1 MVSPVK
7 PWKKQSYDHPGG
19 KNGRKSRNKLVK
31 KQGLFFTVPDDS
43 RPIHFD

>member
-19 KNGRKSRNKLVK
+19 KNGRKSRNELVK
-31 KQGLFFTVPDDS
+31 KTGVIFYGP
-43 RPIHFD
+43 